1 MKILVAG
8 DFCPSYRINDF
19 LQKNN
24 FKGLF
29 ANICLVTEQADYSIV
44 NFEFP
49 IVKNRNYARPIT
61 KCGPNLLGSE
71 SSVAAIRYAGFN
83 CCTLANNHILDQG
96 KQCCLDT
103 IEVLCNS
110 SIDTVG
116 AGKNAT
122 EAERVLYKDLC
133 GETLAIINC
142 CEHEFSIADETSA
155 GANPLN
161 PIRQYYIIQEARKKA
176 DYIIV
181 IILGGHEHFQL
192 PTIRMQDTYR
202 FFIDVG
208 ADAVVNHH
216 QHCYSGY
223 EVYKDKPVFYGL
235 GNLLFDHASKRS
247 GCWTEGYMVSI
258 DFQKEKISFELT
270 PYKQCTEDA
279 VGVILMNT
287 EEKEIFAHKIKELNV
302 IIGDIL
308 ALRNNLDKYY
318 SESAKEELLMMEPYT
333 DTIWYQ
339 FSKRGL
345 LPKFLKGEKKLRIEN
360 HIICESHREKLIYA
374 LKKYDEKYTESYKN
388 THNITM
394 EIR

>member
-1 MKILVAG
+1 M
-8 DFCPSYRINDF
+8 
-19 LQKNN
+19 
-24 FKGLF
+24 
-29 ANICLVTEQADYSIV
+29 
-44 NFEFP
+44 
-49 IVKNRNYARPIT
+49 
-61 KCGPNLLGSE
+61 LGSE

-181 IILGGHEHFQL
+181 IIHGGHEHFQL

-208 ADAVVNHH
+208 
-216 QHCYSGY
+216 CS
-223 EVYKDKPVFYGL
+223 
-235 GNLLFDHASKRS
+235 
-247 GCWTEGYMVSI
+247 
-258 DFQKEKISFELT
+258 
-270 PYKQCTEDA
+270 
-279 VGVILMNT
+279 
-287 EEKEIFAHKIKELNV
+287 
-302 IIGDIL
+302 
-308 ALRNNLDKYY
+308 
-318 SESAKEELLMMEPYT
+318 
-333 DTIWYQ
+333 
-339 FSKRGL
+339 
-345 LPKFLKGEKKLRIEN
+345 
-360 HIICESHREKLIYA
+360 
-374 LKKYDEKYTESYKN
+374 
-388 THNITM
+388 
-394 EIR
+394 

>member
-181 IILGGHEHFQL
+181 IIHGGHEHFQL

-223 EVYKDKPVFYGL
+223 EVYKEKPIFYGL
-235 GNLLFDHASKRS
+235 GNFCFDKNTQRNSI
-247 GCWTEGYMVSI
+247 WNEGYLVKLVL
-258 DFQKEKISFELT
+258 DNKIHFELYPYIQCNDT
-270 PYKQCTEDA
+270 PN
-279 VGVILMNT
+279 VVLMKKDRVDDFYSSIKCLN
-287 EEKEIFAHKIKELNV
+287 EIIADSCRLKLEHQHWMKERE
-302 IIGDIL
+302 G
-308 ALRNNLDKYY
+308 NLKLVLSPY
-318 SESAKEELLMMEPYT
+318 SNRWFRIMAS
-333 DTIWYQ
+333 
-339 FSKRGL
+339 RGL
-345 LPKFLKGEKKLRIEN
+345 LPMFLSKKRKLSLLNFIY
-360 HIICESHREKLIYA
+360 CESHRDRIVYLLNEG
-374 LKKYDEKYTESYKN
+374 ERNE
-388 THNITM
+388 
-394 EIR
+394 

>member
-1 MKILVAG
+1 MYK
-8 DFCPSYRINDF
+8 R
-19 LQKNN
+19 Q
-24 FKGLF
+24 
-29 ANICLVTEQADYSIV
+29 
-44 NFEFP
+44 
-49 IVKNRNYARPIT
+49 
-61 KCGPNLLGSE
+61 
-71 SSVAAIRYAGFN
+71 
-83 CCTLANNHILDQG
+83 
-96 KQCCLDT
+96 
-103 IEVLCNS
+103 

-181 IILGGHEHFQL
+181 IIHGGHEHFQL

-333 DTIWYQ
+333 AVSYTH
-339 FSKRGL
+339 L
-345 LPKFLKGEKKLRIEN
+345 TLPTNSRV
-360 HIICESHREKLIYA
+360 
-374 LKKYDEKYTESYKN
+374 
-388 THNITM
+388 
-394 EIR
+394 

>member
-181 IILGGHEHFQL
+181 IIHGGHEHFQL

-302 IIGDIL
+302 IIGDIRKHSVNHVFL
-308 ALRNNLDKYY
+308 SPTSIINFTSKKQSYDDTRRSGRDN
-318 SESAKEELLMMEPYT
+318 ELLQRAQN
-333 DTIWYQ
+333 D
-339 FSKRGL
+339 L
-345 LPKFLKGEKKLRIEN
+345 
-360 HIICESHREKLIYA
+360 
-374 LKKYDEKYTESYKN
+374 
-388 THNITM
+388 
-394 EIR
+394 